1 MKTGAFFSDLGAS
14 LKSIVK
20 IAAVSRRCGGIP
32 EAKPGSRLIV
42 MGNGPSLTAVIE
54 NDMDVLT
61 GNTTMAV
68 NFAANAP
75 VFNTIRPR
83 FYILADP
90 LFFNGGD
97 HENVRNLWQALSSV
111 DWDMTLFIPAE
122 YRNKTPR
129 LSNSVSVCCYNFVGI
144 EGFSW
149 LRHAAYS
156 ARRGMPRP
164 RNVLIPAIMTGIWMG
179 FEEIY
184 ITGADH
190 SWTKTLEVDDDNTVV
205 SVQPHFYSDSSSEH
219 SRVKS
224 LYKSIRLH
232 EIMYSFYVAFK
243 SYFEVERFAS
253 RVGVKIY
260 NSTKGSFID
269 AFERK
274 SLPSAQHND

>member
-1 MKTGAFFSDLGAS
+1 MGAS

>member
-20 IAAVSRRCGGIP
+20 IAAVSRRCGGMP

-42 MGNGPSLTAVIE
+42 MGNGPSLSAVIE

-111 DWDMTLFIPAE
+111 DWGMTFSFPQ
-122 YRNKTPR
+122 
-129 LSNSVSVCCYNFVGI
+129 SI
-144 EGFSW
+144 EIK
-149 LRHAAYS
+149 
-156 ARRGMPRP
+156 RP
-164 RNVLIPAIMTGIWMG
+164 V
-179 FEEIY
+179 
-184 ITGADH
+184 
-190 SWTKTLEVDDDNTVV
+190 
-205 SVQPHFYSDSSSEH
+205 
-219 SRVKS
+219 
-224 LYKSIRLH
+224 
-232 EIMYSFYVAFK
+232 
-243 SYFEVERFAS
+243 
-253 RVGVKIY
+253 
-260 NSTKGSFID
+260 
-269 AFERK
+269 
-274 SLPSAQHND
+274 